1 MEWYLPLTLISGSGL
16 IIMSSASQI
25 ISLNAEIERLATD
38 KDYAVIVDRKV
49 KQLKRLTLAMS
60 LLYGSMLFIIV
71 SALINAADIKA
82 LEPISFYVL
91 MAGIFCLLFAIIFL
105 VIYAVISVQVR
116 QQQVQIAIKKH

>member
-38 KDYAVIVDRKV
+38 KDYTEIVNAKV

-71 SALINAADIKA
+71 SALINATD
-82 LEPISFYVL
+82 LELLDTFSFYILIV
-91 MAGIFCLLFAIIFL
+91 GIFCLLFAILFL
-105 VIYAVISVQVR
+105 VVYAGTSVRIRQEQVK
-116 QQQVQIAIKKH
+116 VAIKKH